1 MQDRRLLTLAVAS
14 ALTLAGN
21 PVWAD
26 AKIERFTHFG
36 GVLGIGASDI
46 STVEYLQ
53 GLKMREESNLKFT
66 GSVLGGL
73 QKLMGGTNGKDSIA
87 ILRVDENKHYSLD
100 PKTKTYTEH
109 PIYTPPKPMKHTEGT
124 KEDDTKITKN
134 ELDVKETGQK
144 KTVNGFDCREYQ
156 VTWLLETV
164 NVKTQK
170 KGKSLMT
177 TDMWNTDDAKLKA
190 LRDQELTYGKA
201 FLTLMHIPYTPEQA
215 KQYGFGQV
223 QMDYLTQEDMQK
235 FFAKLA
241 AIKGYP
247 VSLDVL
253 WKAEGSAAPD
263 TPAGNAAG
271 DDDGMLNLF
280 SSHTELKS
288 VDTAALKS
296 DLFTVPAGYAQQD

>member
-1 MQDRRLLTLAVAS
+1 MQSRSRLTLAVAS
-14 ALTLAGN
+14 VLALAGN
-21 PVWAD
+21 AAWAD

-46 STVEYLQ
+46 ATVEYLQ

-73 QKLMGGTNGKDSIA
+73 QKLMGGANGKDSIA

-100 PKTKTYTEH
+100 PKAKTYRET
-109 PIYTPPKPMKHTEGT
+109 PIYTPPKATQHKEGR
-124 KEDDTKITKN
+124 KEDDTKVTKN
-134 ELDVKETGQK
+134 ELDVKETGAK
-144 KTVNGFDCREYQ
+144 KAVNGFACREYQ
-156 VTWLLETV
+156 ITWLLETV
-164 NVKTQK
+164 NLKTGK

-177 TDMWNTDDAKLKA
+177 TDMWNSDDSKLKA
-190 LRDQELTYGKA
+190 LRDQELSYGKA
-201 FLTLMHIPYTPEQA
+201 FLTLMHIPYTPDQA

-223 QMDYLTQEDMQK
+223 QMDYLTEEDMRK

-241 AIKGYP
+241 TIKGYP

-263 TPAGNAAG
+263 TAGKDAEG
-271 DDDGMLNLF
+271 DAGMLNIF

-288 VDTAALKS
+288 VDTASLKS
-296 DLFTVPAGYAQQD
+296 DLFTIPPGYTEGE